1 MLCLKLRY
9 VTKPIKRAAFAKGRS
24 FTTYYAQKYV
34 LKYLMKFLRK
44 RDKIAS
50 PNDERYYKALPLQQ
64 ERLGKA
70 LRDVIL
76 SEKKSVDVV
85 HRVIKQT
92 LLNEKSTSEDQQKT
106 QPISAAEE
114 EFVIELADY
123 AIALGAAVDKNNG
136 LDHSKVYDRF
146 DPHAVFLE
154 TVAFATHHSLVR
166 AAQVR
171 EYWLNRGPRLFA
183 TMLFFTAL
191 AVCTASTASLETL
204 TPRPLLGHCT
214 KRRPVSRCRPE
225 ALWRNTGDLPRTLQG
240 KHDERPDLH
249 LGRRWRRINY
259 CDLHA
264 VLVRIECLPC
274 RSTWQLKSLSLPLR

>member
-1 MLCLKLRY
+1 MLGLKLRC

-44 RDKIAS
+44 RDKITL
-50 PNDERYYKALPLQQ
+50 PNDERYHKALPLQQ
-64 ERLGKA
+64 ERLGKTV
-70 LRDVIL
+70 RDVIM

-85 HRVIKQT
+85 RRVIKQT
-92 LLNEKSTSEDQQKT
+92 LLNEKSACEDQQHT

-123 AIALGAAVDKNNG
+123 AIALGAAVEKNNG

-154 TVAFATHHSLVR
+154 TVAFATPHSFVR

-183 TMLFFTAL
+183 TMLFFTVL
-191 AVCTASTASLETL
+191 AVCIASIVSTEPLTL
-204 TPRPLLGHCT
+204 RPLLVRCT

-225 ALWRNTGDLPRTLQG
+225 A
-240 KHDERPDLH
+240 
-249 LGRRWRRINY
+249 
-259 CDLHA
+259 
-264 VLVRIECLPC
+264 
-274 RSTWQLKSLSLPLR
+274 PLAQHR